1 MLFTATQQ
9 RVLDDAESERAA
21 RECSAPTVAVVSAV
35 LHPVLGVLEV
45 GPQAGWRV
53 DGEVVGAAE
62 VGTNDDVGL
71 DAVVVAEPVAERSVA
86 EDCRRPVGFVVSCQF
101 GSD

>member
-9 RVLDDAESERAA
+9 QHVLTAAESAIAA

-35 LHPVLGVLEV
+35 LDPVLRVLEV
-45 GPQAGWRV
+45 GPKAGRRV

-62 VGTNDDVGL
+62 VGADDDVGL
-71 DAVVVAEPVAERSVA
+71 DAVVVAEPVAERPVA
-86 EDCRRPVGFVVSCQF
+86 ED
-101 GSD
+101 